1 MTMTERAAAMRIPT
15 KTTPEDLETGWCV
28 RDRILTYGNRVFMA
42 GYYYTGTGAN
52 WFGAVYEF
60 LYDGETT
67 CEDFIGLQEISGVE
81 FEDEGHAIA
90 WCLQQN

>member
-1 MTMTERAAAMRIPT
+1 MTMTERAAALRVPT
-15 KTTPEDLETGWCV
+15 KATPEDLESRYRWGK
-28 RDRILTYGNRVFMA
+28 ILRYGNRILLA
-42 GYYYTGTGAN
+42 GHYWTGTGAD

-90 WCLQQN
+90 WCLQQD